1 VKEPSEE
8 EIREILRRAVQLG
21 YEKEMEILEDAY
33 KLGFSVGF
41 YGHMEGVGWVGE
53 EYKKIMNKGRPF
65 KLSKLLKYLYE
76 KGKREGALE
85 ASYKKSLSLGAK
97 SEEIRAGD
105 SEEFERVA
113 PAYSTIP
120 GMMRAFRPINRIM
133 GEIKPAL
140 GTFFK
145 ALKK

>member
-1 VKEPSEE
+1 VREPSEE
-8 EIREILRRAVQLG
+8 EIKEILTRAVQLG
-21 YEKEMEILEDAY
+21 YKKEMRILEDAY
-33 KLGFSVGF
+33 KLGFNVGF
-41 YGHMEGVGWVGE
+41 SGHMEGVGWVEE

-65 KLSKLLKYLYE
+65 MLSELLKYLYE

-85 ASYKKSLSLGAK
+85 ASYKKSVSLETK
-97 SEEIRAGD
+97 SEETRAGG